1 MKKNYNT
8 PRIATRQLKAARF
21 FAASVL
27 DPNSGNPSVTPG
39 NDPYDDEF
47 SAPKPNLWDEEDG
60 GNNKQ

>member
-1 MKKNYNT
+1 M
-8 PRIATRQLKAARF
+8 
-21 FAASVL
+21 
-27 DPNSGNPSVTPG
+27 TPG

>member
-1 MKKNYNT
+1 MCCFPFSPVLYNCVYCHSGSFSH
-8 PRIATRQLKAARF
+8 PRGK
-21 FAASVL
+21 
-27 DPNSGNPSVTPG
+27 PSVTPG